1 MTDAPYI
8 IASYAIVLVAMLGL
22 GVGAW
27 MRHGSARR
35 RLAAVEAASPRAA
48 RRRAR

>member
-8 IASYAIVLVAMLGL
+8 IASYAIVLVATLAMGL
-22 GVGAW
+22 AAW
-27 MRHGSARR
+27 MRHASARR
-35 RLAAVEAASPRAA
+35 RLAAVEAASPRA

>member
-8 IASYAIVLVAMLGL
+8 YASYIIVLAGVFGL
-22 GVGAW
+22 GVSAW
-27 MRHGSARR
+27 IRHGNARR
-35 RLAAVEAASPRAA
+35 RLAAVEAASPRA